1 MDNERTIDTYRYFKY
16 WREADLKP
24 VIEAVGLRVVSI
36 AVTMDDKWLHL
47 IAEKGEQAMSRFV
60 DEFHPEPT
68 DIALCGSMAHK
79 AQWLPIIDELRAA
92 GYTVSTPDL
101 SESVDWS
108 GMSDEQ
114 AIIEKGRLVRRHF
127 ANIERAKVV
136 LVANFEKNGTEGY
149 VGTNTLLEM
158 GTGFVLE
165 KPIYLYNPVP
175 QQHGRE
181 EILALEPIVIHGDIS
196 KIEVK

>member
-1 MDNERTIDTYRYFKY
+1 
-16 WREADLKP
+16 
-24 VIEAVGLRVVSI
+24 
-36 AVTMDDKWLHL
+36 
-47 IAEKGEQAMSRFV
+47 MSRFV

-114 AIIEKGRLVRRHF
+114 ATIEKGRLVRRHF